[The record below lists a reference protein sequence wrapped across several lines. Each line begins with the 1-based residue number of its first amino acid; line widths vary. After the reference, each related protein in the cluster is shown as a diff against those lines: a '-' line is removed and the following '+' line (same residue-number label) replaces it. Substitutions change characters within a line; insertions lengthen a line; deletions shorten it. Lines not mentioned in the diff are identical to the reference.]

1 VGTSHRLIRGGSG
14 GEDRVSHWNAK
25 DPSRCFELALT
36 GGVQKGSKPVVI
48 VWLCP
53 LSVDA
58 YVAAGRNVE
67 TPRPDCPTCSAP
79 MGFWGFYERD
89 LRITRIVRLVIRR
102 VRCRRCSCS
111 HALLP
116 DFVTQGRLDG
126 IEVIGAG
133 IDAMAQGAGARKV
146 AEVVNVP
153 HTTVRSWRRRI
164 KARAEMLTAGFLAA
178 TVAFGGLA
186 PRIPAGVLG
195 ALVAAVC
202 AAAVASVR
210 RLGPSPGV
218 WRTANRIIGSQ
229 LLTTNTDPP
238 FSPR

>member
-1 VGTSHRLIRGGSG
+1 MSHGLIDGGSG

-36 GGVQKGSKPVVI
+36 GGVQKGGKPVVI
-48 VWLCP
+48 VWPCP

-58 YVAAGRNVE
+58 YLAAGRNVE
-67 TPRPDCPTCSAP
+67 TPRPNCPTCSAP
-79 MGFWGFYERD
+79 MSFWGFYERD
-89 LRITRIVRLVIRR
+89 LRITGIVRLVVQRM
-102 VRCRRCSCS
+102 RCRRCSCS

-126 IEVIGAG
+126 IEVIGAS
-133 IDAMAQGAGARKV
+133 IDAMATGASDRTV
-146 AEVVNVP
+146 AKAVDVP
-153 HTTVRSWRRRI
+153 HTTVRSWRRRVE
-164 KARAEMLTAGFLAA
+164 ARAEMLTAGFLAA

-186 PRIPAGVLG
+186 PRIPADVLG
-195 ALVAAVC
+195 ALVAAIW
-202 AAAVASVR
+202 AAAAASLR

-229 LLTTNTDPP
+229 LLATNTDPP